1 MSVLVFTEAAN
12 GKIRK
17 TSLEAVNYAT
27 TLAQNMSTTVTAV
40 IDGSTDAT
48 VLADLGKAGAAKV
61 ITVAHA
67 NLTNGDASSWA
78 SAIEQV
84 AVAGNS
90 SVVIFSHDVMG
101 KAIAPRL
108 AIKMKAGIV
117 AGAVTNPVVNGDQ
130 LAVTKNAFSG
140 KATAHFTIHSAK
152 KIITLLP
159 NSFQVKLGD
168 GNAVVSSMSVNLDS
182 VKGVLKVKEKKT
194 LSTATAPLPEAELVV
209 SAGRG
214 MKAPENWGIVEELA
228 QSLGATTA
236 CSRPVADMHWRPH
249 HEHVGQTG
257 IAIRPNLYIAIG
269 ISGAIQHLAGVNGS
283 KTIVVINTDKEAPF
297 FKSADYGI
305 IGDAFDVVPR
315 LTAAVKKFKAAQH

>member
-17 TSLEAVNYAT
+17 TSLEAVNYAANI
-27 TLAQNMSTTVTAV
+27 AQQLSTSVTAV
-40 IDGSTDAT
+40 IDGKTDAGI
-48 VLADLGKAGAAKV
+48 LGDLGKAGAIKV
-61 ITVAHA
+61 VTVSGS
-67 NLTNGDASSWA
+67 NLESGDSALWA
-78 SAIEQV
+78 TALEQV
-84 AVAGNS
+84 ANAEGANVI
-90 SVVIFSHDVMG
+90 IFSHDLMG

-108 AIKMKAGIV
+108 AVKLKAGVV
-117 AGAVTNPVVNGDQ
+117 AGAVGNPVMNGNVMSV
-130 LAVTKNAFSG
+130 AKTAYSG
-140 KATAHFTIHSAK
+140 KATAMFSIHSDK

-159 NSFQVKLGD
+159 NSFPVKLGEGSATVSPMTANVD
-168 GNAVVSSMSVNLDS
+168 G
-182 VKGVLKVKEKKT
+182 VKGVVTVKERKT
-194 LSTATAPLPEAELVV
+194 RSAATAPLPEAELVV

-228 QSLGATTA
+228 QVLGATTA

-297 FKSADYGI
+297 FKSADYGV
-305 IGDAFDVVPR
+305 IGDAFDVVPK
-315 LTAAVKKFKAAQH
+315 LTAAIKKFKAAQH

>member
-17 TSLEAVNYAT
+17 TSLEAVNYAANI
-27 TLAQNMSTTVTAV
+27 AQQLSTSVTAV
-40 IDGSTDAT
+40 IDGKTDAGI
-48 VLADLGKAGAAKV
+48 LGDLGKAGAAKV
-61 ITVAHA
+61 MTVSGS
-67 NLTNGDASSWA
+67 NLESGDSALWA
-78 SAIEQV
+78 TAIEQV
-84 AVAGNS
+84 ATAEAANVI
-90 SVVIFSHDVMG
+90 IFSHDLMG

-108 AIKMKAGIV
+108 SVKLKAGIV
-117 AGAVTNPVVNGDQ
+117 AGATGNPTISGNSLSV
-130 LAVTKNAFSG
+130 AKTAYSG
-140 KATAHFTIHSAK
+140 KATAVFSIHSDK

-159 NSFQVKLGD
+159 NSFPVKLGD
-168 GNAVVSSMSVNLDS
+168 GSATVAPMAANLDG
-182 VKGVLKVKEKKT
+182 VKGVVNVKERKT
-194 LSTATAPLPEAELVV
+194 RSAATAPLPEAELVV

-257 IAIRPNLYIAIG
+257 VAIRPNLYIAIG

-297 FKSADYGI
+297 FKSADYGV
-305 IGDAFDVVPR
+305 IGDAFDVVPK
-315 LTAAVKKFKAAQH
+315 LTAAIKKFKAAQH